1 MILGMTGFGRGQR
14 EKEGL
19 SVAVEVRTVNHRFA
33 EIQMRMP
40 RSLAALEPDLR
51 RQVSAR
57 IGRGRA
63 EVSVHLEHASGDP
76 CQVQINT
83 ALVSGLQ
90 DAAVRLRDKLGI
102 SGELDV
108 ATALRFPD
116 AVTIRSTG
124 VEADDE
130 VRALVSETLDEALAA
145 VHAMRRQEGEM
156 ILSDLLPRLDRI
168 VELHGAIEERAA
180 QIPSDARRRMEQ
192 RLAELL
198 SEGME
203 LDPGR
208 LEQEVALLA
217 DRTDTTEELVRLAG
231 YLQQTRDL
239 LTTAG
244 EDTNG
249 RRCDFLLQEMNREVN
264 TIGSKSGE
272 VRIGTLVVEIKQE
285 LERIREQVQN
295 IA

>member
-1 MILGMTGFGRGQR
+1 
-14 EKEGL
+14 
-19 SVAVEVRTVNHRFA
+19 VE
-33 EIQMRMP
+33 
-40 RSLAALEPDLR
+40 
-51 RQVSAR
+51 
-57 IGRGRA
+57 
-63 EVSVHLEHASGDP
+63 
-76 CQVQINT
+76 INT
-83 ALVSGLQ
+83 ALVSGLK
-90 DAAVRLRDKLGI
+90 DAAARLRDELGL

-108 ATALRFPD
+108 ATALRFPE
-116 AVTIRSTG
+116 AVTTRSTG
-124 VEADDE
+124 IEANDD
-130 VRALVSETLDEALAA
+130 VRALVRETVDEALTA

-168 VELHGAIEERAA
+168 GELRGEIEERAA
-180 QIPSDARRRMEQ
+180 RIPSEARRRMEE
-192 RLAELL
+192 RLSELL

-231 YLQQTRDL
+231 YVQQTRDL
-239 LTTAG
+239 LTAAG
-244 EDTNG
+244 EDING
-249 RRCDFLLQEMNREVN
+249 RRCDFLLQEMNREIN